1 MKVRASFLKLI
12 AFFGLMLAAST
23 GCETTDG
30 GGSANVG
37 MYYGVGFYDPW
48 YYGGYYDDPDVIV
61 TPPDR
66 PNRPS
71 DRPRPEHPIANSPS
85 ASTRPARSVPSIP
98 STPRVSA
105 RGGGGRR

>member
-1 MKVRASFLKLI
+1 MKFFASFLKLVGV
-12 AFFGLMLAAST
+12 FGLLLLGST

-30 GGSANVG
+30 GGSVGVG

-48 YYGGYYDDPDVIV
+48 YYGHYHDDPDVIV

-66 PNRPS
+66 PDRP
-71 DRPRPEHPIANSPS
+71 DRGPRPEHPIAKPPS
-85 ASTRPARSVPSIP
+85 ASARPMPSIP
-98 STPRVSA
+98 STPRISA

>member
-1 MKVRASFLKLI
+1 MDLLNTSFKLLAASALLLF
-12 AFFGLMLAAST
+12 AST

-30 GGSANVG
+30 GGSVG
-37 MYYGVGFYDPW
+37 MYYGVGIYDPW
-48 YYGGYYDDPDVIV
+48 YYGHYHDDADIIV

-66 PNRPS
+66 PDRPIS
-71 DRPRPEHPIANSPS
+71 PPRPEHPIV
-85 ASTRPARSVPSIP
+85 RPTPTPRPTPSIP

>member
-1 MKVRASFLKLI
+1 MRLFNSSLKLI
-12 AFFGLMLAAST
+12 ATFVFLLAAST

-30 GGSANVG
+30 GGGSASVG

-48 YYGGYYDDPDVIV
+48 YYGGYDDDADIIV

-66 PNRPS
+66 PDRP
-71 DRPRPEHPIANSPS
+71 DRGPRPEHPIARPPS
-85 ASTRPARSVPSIP
+85 ASTRPSIP

-105 RGGGGRR
+105 RGGGGGRR